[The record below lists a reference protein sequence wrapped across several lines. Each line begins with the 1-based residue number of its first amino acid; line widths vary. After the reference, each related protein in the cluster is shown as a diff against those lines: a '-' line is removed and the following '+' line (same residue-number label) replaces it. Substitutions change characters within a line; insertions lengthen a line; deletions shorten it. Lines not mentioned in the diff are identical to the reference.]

1 MTNIYVL
8 ETSPKDASLSAELA
22 QTFIAAFQETD
33 KSATVTT
40 RRLRDTALLSLEEGD
55 ISALRTQDGATTA
68 QQEQAIA
75 LSDEL
80 ITELEAAD
88 MVVIAAPFH
97 NFTMTALMRQ
107 WLDYVVRPGKSFGYS
122 ADGPK
127 GLLQDK
133 PVVILSTRGGNYRPS
148 AQDSLHPADFQTG
161 YLRHIFGFMGLRSLS
176 FIAANGMDMGP
187 EAREAGLT
195 EAKAEIENVVAALSH
210 HLAPAA

>member
-22 QTFIAAFQETD
+22 QTFLSALQETD

-88 MVVIAAPFH
+88 MIVIVAPFH
-97 NFTMTALMRQ
+97 NFTMTAPAPMVGLCCAS
-107 WLDYVVRPGKSFGYS
+107 GKSFGYS
-122 ADGPK
+122 ADGPQ
-127 GLLQDK
+127 GLLKDK
-133 PVVILSTRGGNYRPS
+133 PVIILSTRGNYRPS
-148 AQDSLHPADFQTG
+148 AQDTSGRFRQVISVIFLALWACIFVFHRRQWHG
-161 YLRHIFGFMGLRSLS
+161 YGTRGKRSW
-176 FIAANGMDMGP
+176 P
-187 EAREAGLT
+187 Y
-195 EAKAEIENVVAALSH
+195 
-210 HLAPAA
+210 

>member
-22 QTFIAAFQETD
+22 QTFLSALQETD

-88 MVVIAAPFH
+88 MIVIAAPFH

-122 ADGPK
+122 ADGPQ

-133 PVVILSTRGGNYRPS
+133 PVIILSTRGGITVQAHKTAYIRQIS
-148 AQDSLHPADFQTG
+148 RQVISVIFLALWACALCLSLPPMAWIWDQRQEKLAL
-161 YLRHIFGFMGLRSLS
+161 LRQKLRL
-176 FIAANGMDMGP
+176 IM
-187 EAREAGLT
+187 L
-195 EAKAEIENVVAALSH
+195 
-210 HLAPAA
+210 